1 MKIILHRNFKKQ
13 YIKLRDEERQRF
25 GERRDLFLKN
35 PFHPILNN
43 HPLHGAY
50 RGYRSIS
57 VGGDLRVI
65 YEEIDSYTVYFIL
78 IDTHS
83 NLYE

>member
-1 MKIILHRNFKKQ
+1 MRIVLHRNFKKQ
-13 YIKLRDEERQRF
+13 YKKLRDEEQRRF
-25 GERRDLFLKN
+25 RERRNLFLKN
-35 PFHPILNN
+35 PFHFLLNN
-43 HPLHGAY
+43 HSLHGAY
-50 RGYRSIS
+50 RGYRSIN

-65 YEEIDSYTVYFIL
+65 YEEIDRSTAQFIL

>member
-1 MKIILHRNFKKQ
+1 MKVILNGDFKKR
-13 YIKLRDEERQRF
+13 YKKLHDEERRRF
-25 GERRDLFLKN
+25 QKRRDLFLKN
-35 PFHPILNN
+35 PVHPLLNN

-50 RGYRSIS
+50 RGYRSIN

-65 YEEIDSYTVYFIL
+65 YEEIDHFTAQFIL

>member
-13 YIKLRDEERQRF
+13 YKKLREMERQKFR
-25 GERRDLFLKN
+25 ERRDLFFKN
-35 PFHPILNN
+35 PFNPLLSN
-43 HPLHGAY
+43 HPLHGEY
-50 RGYRSIS
+50 KNYRSIN

-65 YEEIDSYTVYFIL
+65 YEEIDSETVQFIL

>member
-1 MKIILHRNFKKQ
+1 MRIILHRNFKKQ
-13 YIKLRDEERQRF
+13 YKKLRDEEQRRF
-25 GERRDLFLKN
+25 KKCRDVFLKS
-35 PFHPILNN
+35 PFHPMLNN

-50 RGYRSIS
+50 RGYRSIN

-65 YEEIDSYTVYFIL
+65 YEEIDAHTAHFIL